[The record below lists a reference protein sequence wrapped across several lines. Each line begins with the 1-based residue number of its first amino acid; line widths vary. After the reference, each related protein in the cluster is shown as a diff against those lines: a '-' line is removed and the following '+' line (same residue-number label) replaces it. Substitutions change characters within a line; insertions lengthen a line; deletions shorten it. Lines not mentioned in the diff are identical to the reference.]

1 MNREESGDDPG
12 TRPNMSTWRIANSL
26 QIAELS
32 KNLSKNGAIRGT
44 MPLDEPSV
52 WNENIMRIEERLK
65 VPSEKEEIY

>member
-32 KNLSKNGAIRGT
+32 KNGAIRGM

-52 WNENIMRIEERLK
+52 WNENMRIEERLK
-65 VPSEKEEIY
+65 VPSEKEENF

>member
-12 TRPNMSTWRIANSL
+12 TRPNISTWRIANSL

-32 KNLSKNGAIRGT
+32 KNGAIRGM

-52 WNENIMRIEERLK
+52 WNENMRIEERLK
-65 VPSEKEEIY
+65 APSEKEEIY

>member
-12 TRPNMSTWRIANSL
+12 TRPNMSTWRTANSL

-32 KNLSKNGAIRGT
+32 KNLSKNGAIRGM

-52 WNENIMRIEERLK
+52 WNENMRIEERLK
-65 VPSEKEEIY
+65 VPSEKEENF

>member
-32 KNLSKNGAIRGT
+32 TLSKNGAIRGM

-52 WNENIMRIEERLK
+52 WNENMRIEERLK
-65 VPSEKEEIY
+65 VPSEKEENF

>member
-32 KNLSKNGAIRGT
+32 KNGAIRGM

-52 WNENIMRIEERLK
+52 WNENMRIEERLK

>member
-12 TRPNMSTWRIANSL
+12 TRPNISTWRIANSL

-32 KNLSKNGAIRGT
+32 KNGAIRGM

-52 WNENIMRIEERLK
+52 WNENMRIEERLK
-65 VPSEKEEIY
+65 VPSEKEENF

>member
-32 KNLSKNGAIRGT
+32 KNGAIRGM
-44 MPLDEPSV
+44 MPLDEASV
-52 WNENIMRIEERLK
+52 WNENMRIEERLK
-65 VPSEKEEIY
+65 VPSEKEENF